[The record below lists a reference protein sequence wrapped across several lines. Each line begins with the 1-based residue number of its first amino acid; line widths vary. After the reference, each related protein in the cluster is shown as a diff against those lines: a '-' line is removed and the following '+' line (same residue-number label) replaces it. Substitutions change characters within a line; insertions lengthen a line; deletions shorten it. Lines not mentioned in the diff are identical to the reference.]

1 MGKPYLSPISPH
13 FDLESE
19 HLFAIYVSIA
29 VLSSF
34 LLAKHFNVGFGVG
47 VPVVGLLVG
56 CTRGDVGLLVMG
68 GDVGLP
74 VTGGNVGPSS
84 GFSSFSSSSSSSC
97 GGCWKN
103 RQERTSQALKV

>member
-13 FDLESE
+13 LFLESE
-19 HLFAIYVSIA
+19 HPFAIYVSIA

-56 CTRGDVGLLVMG
+56 CTGGDVGLLVMG

-84 GFSSFSSSSSSSC
+84 GFSLSSASSSSSSC

-103 RQERTSQALKV
+103 RQVRTS